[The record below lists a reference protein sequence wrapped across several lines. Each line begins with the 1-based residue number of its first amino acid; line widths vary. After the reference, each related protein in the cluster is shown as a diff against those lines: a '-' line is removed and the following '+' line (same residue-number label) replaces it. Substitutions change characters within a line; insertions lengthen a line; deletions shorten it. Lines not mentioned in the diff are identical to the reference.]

1 MKKVIPLAMLAL
13 LVVPAF
19 IGFAKSDSGS
29 AAKPSIVLVHGAWAD
44 GSSWSRVV
52 RILQDDGYTVYV
64 PPNPLRGLS
73 SDSAYLASFLQSIPG
88 PIILVGHS
96 YGGAVITNAAVG
108 NPNVK
113 ALVYVDAFVPDQGE
127 SVIQLASASPP
138 SGQSGSCLG
147 GDPTQVFNF
156 VQYPGAPAGDFDL
169 YVKPS
174 LFPSC
179 FANDLPAK
187 RAAVLAASQRP
198 ITLSA
203 ALEKSGVPAWKTIPS
218 WYLLGTLDRVIPP
231 YEQLFMAQRANAH
244 IVEVRASHPS
254 MISHPNAAAEL
265 IEEAA
270 QSVQGTQGV
279 GGGETLPLMTPR
291 A

>member
-1 MKKVIPLAMLAL
+1 MLF
-13 LVVPAF
+13 VPAF
-19 IGFAKSDSGS
+19 IRFGKADSGS
-29 AAKPSIVLVHGAWAD
+29 AAKPSIVLVHGARAD

-52 RILQDDGYTVYV
+52 SILQHEGFTVYA

-73 SDSAYLASFLQSIPG
+73 YDSAYLASFLQSIPG

-96 YGGAVITNAAVG
+96 YAGAVITNAALG

-127 SVIQLASASPP
+127 SVIQLASAPPP

-147 GDPTQVFNF
+147 GNPKVFNF
-156 VQYPGAPAGDFDL
+156 VQFPGAPAGDFDL
-169 YVKPS
+169 SVKS
-174 LFPSC
+174 RLFPSC

-203 ALEKSGVPAWKTIPS
+203 APEKSGTPTWKTIPS
-218 WYLLGTLDRVIPP
+218 W
-231 YEQLFMAQRANAH
+231 
-244 IVEVRASHPS
+244 
-254 MISHPNAAAEL
+254 
-265 IEEAA
+265 
-270 QSVQGTQGV
+270 
-279 GGGETLPLMTPR
+279 
-291 A
+291 